1 MSCIRIFL
9 ESTIQRMTSGC
20 KKRKPPKLSS
30 IFDAP
35 AATTSSFAAMEVSN
49 QFKQV
54 FEVMDANGDGKISPL
69 ELSVMLSCLGY
80 KKSIA
85 TKEAEGI
92 VREMDFNGDGFID
105 LDEFMTAVNVDRS
118 RNNSKMLGLGMRKKS
133 ELMDAFRIFDAD
145 KNGKISAEELQ
156 KVLVSLGCQKCS
168 LKECRKMIKGVDR
181 NGDGAVDFEEFR
193 LMMTRNYVS

>member
-20 KKRKPPKLSS
+20 KKRKPSKLSS

-35 AATTSSFAAMEVSN
+35 AAATSSFAAMEVSN

-54 FEVMDANGDGKISPL
+54 FKVMDANGDGKISPL
-69 ELSVMLSCLGY
+69 ELSDMLSCLGY

-92 VREMDFNGDGFID
+92 VREINGDGFLD
-105 LDEFMTAVNVDRS
+105 LDEFITAVKVDRS
-118 RNNSKMLGLGMRKKS
+118 RNNSNNVGFGNEEEEC

-145 KNGKISAEELQ
+145 KNRKISAEELQ
-156 KVLVSLGCQKCS
+156 VSLGCQKCS

-181 NGDGAVDFEEFR
+181 KGDGAVDFEEFR
-193 LMMTRNYVS
+193 LMMTKNYVS